1 MYYLK
6 ILKARLL
13 SCYCILSLNSR
24 GLGYSR
30 ESFQG
35 QAAEDPGLLPAPV
48 SSPNSLAPRPQTD
61 TLGPLI
67 QASIFGAC
75 LLSTRPQVPWISFHL
90 WLFYPVL
97 VAQRPSHHHCPCPR
111 TPKALRLAVG
121 LAQLWVQVCVLCTS
135 SQPFVLSAVKEQPRS
150 EVKAGSGKSGAGGH
164 PSP

>member
-1 MYYLK
+1 MLLHIVLELK
-6 ILKARLL
+6 GSWLQQRELPGT
-13 SCYCILSLNSR
+13 SSR
-24 GLGYSR
+24 GSW
-30 ESFQG
+30 
-35 QAAEDPGLLPAPV
+35 
-48 SSPNSLAPRPQTD
+48 SLACSCVQSQLPSTPTTD
-61 TLGPLI
+61 RHPWAAHPSQHLR
-67 QASIFGAC
+67 S